1 MALRVKPVPEVVKDI
16 RGAVTVRGSGRSESA
31 SHALIVGAGFSHP
44 SVPLTRRIVR
54 EEIGDFF
61 YLQDQDSRFAHFFEG
76 F

>member
-1 MALRVKPVPEVVKDI
+1 MELDGGCGARDECLEV
-16 RGAVTVRGSGRSESA
+16 GLGQGRDVNEVA
-31 SHALIVGAGFSHP
+31 GEGHAQELGDGQGEP
-44 SVPLTRRIVR
+44 GPTVR